1 MNSTTERDCCIEL
14 EEDSRLILEEKLFAS
29 WLTNQKKVILQLL
42 NKKQRFLGDW
52 KNCVVADDQEE
63 HYSSKFTEIFR
74 KFDPF
79 LDQDSSSDEETEAV
93 ANGKAKEV
101 TAE

>member
-1 MNSTTERDCCIEL
+1 MERDCCIEL
-14 EEDSRLILEEKLFAS
+14 EADSRLILEEKLFAS
-29 WLTNQKKVILQLL
+29 WLTNQKKVKLNSFF
-42 NKKQRFLGDW
+42 NKKQRILGDW